1 MPTPYRKY
9 IRANMKTILKSLR
22 KKSVCAFLPL
32 SVLGYYS
39 LNILYILPHLCE
51 SYLSIWYI
59 IHVLPITFMV
69 FNILTNYYAMI
80 FVDSS
85 VFGRVLHTPH
95 NAITS
100 STYCDVCQCIMPPR
114 CWHCEECNV
123 CILTRDHHCMFSQT
137 CVGHY
142 NRRYFLWLL
151 VYLVVSCWYEIILL
165 GFYSYNEVT
174 FQLSDLQI
182 LSPSR
187 VLIIYHSI
195 TKGQVFVFLL
205 TVNMAS
211 VLFTTL
217 LLIFHLEKV
226 SGGLVA
232 HDKNSERKYN
242 IGMIGNL
249 KTVFGRQWFM
259 TWISPFV
266 ESNLPHDGLNWDIL
280 TERNKLL

>member
-1 MPTPYRKY
+1 
-9 IRANMKTILKSLR
+9 MKTTLKSFR

-32 SVLGYYS
+32 SVLGYYG

-51 SYLSIWYI
+51 SYLSFWYI
-59 IHVLPITFMV
+59 VHVLPTTFMA

-114 CWHCEECNV
+114 CWHCADCNV

-137 CVGHY
+137 CIGHY

-151 VYLVVSCWYEIILL
+151 VYLVVSCWYEIALL
-165 GFYSYNEVT
+165 GFYSYNEVA
-174 FQLSDLQI
+174 FQLSDLHI
-182 LSPSR
+182 LSPTR
-187 VLIIYHSI
+187 GFIYVYMYQSM
-195 TKGQVFVFLL
+195 TEGQVFVFLL
-205 TVNMAS
+205 TVNTSA

-217 LLIFHLEKV
+217 LLTFHLEKV
-226 SGGLVA
+226 IGGLVA
-232 HDKNSERKYN
+232 RDKYSERKYDV
-242 IGMIGNL
+242 GMIGNL
-249 KTVFGRQWFM
+249 ETVFGRQWKL

-266 ESNLPHDGLNWDIL
+266 ESNLPHDGLDWDSL